1 MDALIV
7 LIILL
12 DLFVWLINNS
22 FRSVKPILIF
32 LLILKL
38 KILLAKLPESS
49 NHTIEMLILLFEH
62 LNLISQLVQFSSE
75 ILLLFHP
82 LLLVVNKK
90 LDPLFPV
97 IVLVYSWWHLKI
109 IVLTI
114 VLLGLLP
121 VQEEWWRKASI
132 VLDHDG
138 WGTCFRVIIR
148 RYVVGIKISVVSIGS
163 FDI

>member
-97 IVLVYSWWHLKI
+97 IVLVYS
-109 IVLTI
+109 
-114 VLLGLLP
+114 
-121 VQEEWWRKASI
+121 
-132 VLDHDG
+132 
-138 WGTCFRVIIR
+138 
-148 RYVVGIKISVVSIGS
+148 
-163 FDI
+163 